1 MKIVH
6 FSDPHAGGPAE
17 DLLAYIDKRWVGVFN
32 YNFRRKFRHD
42 MTKLE
47 NAVRYILDTKPDVAV
62 CTGDLTSTGQPG
74 EFELVRPILRPLR
87 DSPIPLIYLPGNHD
101 CYVKRPKCVKAVNEM
116 VEYLTRED
124 YRFGDL
130 PVVREYAGVE
140 FLLLNCSRPSN
151 LLCSWGFVDPRDAE
165 WAAHPRLALS
175 DDRTPSDPAGAPPAL
190 RPAATARTAPEPSAR
205 PLALRTRPQA
215 LSRGG

>member
-1 MKIVH
+1 M
-6 FSDPHAGGPAE
+6 
-17 DLLAYIDKRWVGVFN
+17 
-32 YNFRRKFRHD
+32 
-42 MTKLE
+42 
-47 NAVRYILDTKPDVAV
+47 
-62 CTGDLTSTGQPG
+62 
-74 EFELVRPILRPLR
+74 RPILRPLR
-87 DSPIPLIYLPGNHD
+87 DSSIPLIYLPGNHD

-165 WAAHPRLALS
+165 YVVREC
-175 DDRTPSDPAGAPPAL
+175 GAPRKGPRILVSHYPMIEHHPIL
-190 RPAATARTAPEPSAR
+190 RVRHRLFGQQRLLE
-205 PLALRTRPQA
+205 LLRSHQLDLSLCGHVHKPYLEVDESGRGECCAGSVTRNGSMVEIDYSESEGRFRFQTIS
-215 LSRGG
+215 L